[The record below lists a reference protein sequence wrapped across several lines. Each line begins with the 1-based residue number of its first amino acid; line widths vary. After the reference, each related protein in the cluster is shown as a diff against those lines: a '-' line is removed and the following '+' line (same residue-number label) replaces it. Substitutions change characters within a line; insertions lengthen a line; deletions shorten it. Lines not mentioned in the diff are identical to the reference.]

1 MPKFQRVCNN
11 PLHEKWSK
19 NGSER
24 IISLR
29 SRGLWGLSKVWEQF
43 LNAKL
48 GQKPS
53 HKVKHL
59 CTKCL
64 KECFRKRKFTKL
76 IPKNDAD
83 EIKKRVDQQ
92 VD

>member
-1 MPKFQRVCNN
+1 MV
-11 PLHEKWSK
+11 EKL
-19 NGSER
+19 ELL
-24 IISLR
+24 SLR

-43 LNAKL
+43 PNAKL

-64 KECFRKRKFTKL
+64 KQRSRKQKFTKL